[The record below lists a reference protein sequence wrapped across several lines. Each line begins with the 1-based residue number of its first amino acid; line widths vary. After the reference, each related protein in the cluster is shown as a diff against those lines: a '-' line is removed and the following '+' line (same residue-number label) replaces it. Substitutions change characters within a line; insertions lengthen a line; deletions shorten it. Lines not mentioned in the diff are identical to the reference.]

1 VKWKLKPKREDTCW
15 AQPRAKRLV
24 HYRNPGHIIIKVD
37 PVKGSRNAA
46 CGTQQVPVGAGI
58 PIHIHFGSA
67 AAGKLPGLLF
77 CEKALHRR

>member
-1 VKWKLKPKREDTCW
+1 ME
-15 AQPRAKRLV
+15 AQTEARGYVLGAAEGERLV